1 MTIVIGELR
10 AMPPSPQPSIKWI
23 CMFIKV
29 PCGMAKLVY
38 AEHGKQVRPNIKD
51 MLNDACS
58 SVMNNDLNE

>member
-1 MTIVIGELR
+1 
-10 AMPPSPQPSIKWI
+10 
-23 CMFIKV
+23 
-29 PCGMAKLVY
+29 MAKLVY